1 MEGDNKEMIEDI
13 TSLKIKGGIFETET
27 DLPIFEKEK
36 PNNPEQKF
44 SLIYGKNGSGKSTI
58 SRGFRKITGAEEL
71 QIESMELL
79 DADGSTIVVSEEEKN
94 GIYVFNEEFIED
106 NIKIDDDGL
115 NAIVVMGAVKDVD
128 DKIKKIQPTYE
139 KSLSEVQA
147 QQEVLNKYL
156 DIGNVLCPEYYIN
169 EMQKVLKGDNSWA
182 SRDARI
188 HEKKTNSQV
197 RRDTY
202 TQFVGLHPTKNR
214 DELIVVYDA
223 TMKKLEAAK
232 SGSKRIETAVPTL
245 KTFEDKEN
253 DIVNLLKEKIEKPV
267 LSEREKSLFH
277 ILQDNNGNQR
287 LTNIKTYFAGSQKT
301 TCPFCFQD
309 VDEKYADDLVQSI
322 EKILSKKV
330 EEHQGKLLK
339 ARLSIFE
346 VNLVAFNELSPEKVK
361 ECETKIGVLN
371 SSIEQVNELI
381 NQKIENVYEPILNE
395 GFCLKNKYD
404 ECVASLEELEKARKD
419 YNEKATDTKPLINE
433 LTDVNNEIA
442 YYDLKELYEKYQKQI
457 AEKKTEEEKS
467 NKLNQTANDL
477 RKQIEVLEQEKKN
490 ARIAMKA
497 INDDLAYIF
506 FSKTRLRIDYDHDK
520 YVLYSH
526 ERLVEPGNVSVGER
540 NAIGLCYFFN
550 RIMENKD
557 EEKVFNSKYLLVID
571 DPVSSF
577 DMENRIGILSYLKYK
592 LGQYLKGN
600 DKSKFLLFTHDMQTF
615 YDMRHFVLELLSSKY
630 CVSENKASKYVRDWE
645 LKNTSVD
652 KIDIQKR
659 NEYTALLGTVFDY
672 AKEIDAQYSVSIGN
686 VMRKV
691 MEAFGT
697 FVYKKGMSQLSTDE
711 SIMANLSKE
720 DQTYYENLMYRLVLN
735 TGSHMEEKVKTIDDM
750 NFFDYIS
757 DADKQRTARDVICF
771 LYKINP
777 LHVKAHLQDKENA
790 IEIIEAWCKAIS
802 V

>member
-1 MEGDNKEMIEDI
+1 MEGDNEDMIEDI
-13 TSLKIKGGIFETET
+13 ASIKIKGGIFETET

-36 PNNPEQKF
+36 TQKPNF

-58 SRGFRKITGAEEL
+58 SRGFRKLTGDEEL

-79 DADGSTIVVSEEEKN
+79 DADGSTIEVCEEEKN
-94 GIYVFNEEFIED
+94 NTYVFNEEFIED
-106 NIKIDDDGL
+106 NIKIEDDGL
-115 NAIVVMGAVKDVD
+115 SAIVVMGAVKDVD
-128 DKIKKIQPTYE
+128 DNIKQIQPTYE
-139 KSLSEVQA
+139 KSLSEAQA
-147 QQEVLNKYL
+147 QKEVFNKYS
-156 DIGNVLCPEYYIN
+156 DSDNNLCPEYYIN
-169 EMQKVLKGDNSWA
+169 KMQEALKGDNSWA
-182 SRDARI
+182 SRDAKIRNN
-188 HEKKTNSQV
+188 KTNSKV
-197 RRDTY
+197 RRNTY
-202 TQFVGLHPTKNR
+202 TQFVELHPTKSR
-214 DELIVVYDA
+214 DELVLVYDA

-232 SGSKRIETAVPTL
+232 SGSKRIETVVPTL
-245 KTFEDKEN
+245 ETFEDTEN

-277 ILQDNNGNQR
+277 ILQDDNGNQK
-287 LTNIKTYFAGSQKT
+287 LTNIKNHFTGPQKI

-381 NQKIENVYEPILNE
+381 NQKIENVYKPILNE

-404 ECVASLEELEKARKD
+404 ECVASLEELEEARKSF
-419 YNEKATDTKPLINE
+419 NEKTTATKPLIKE
-433 LTDVNNEIA
+433 LTNVNNEIA

-477 RKQIEVLEQEKKN
+477 RKKIEVLEQEKKN

-630 CVSENKASKYVRDWE
+630 KNGASKYVRDWE
-645 LKNTSVD
+645 LKNKSVD

-672 AKEIDAQYSVSIGN
+672 ADAEEIDTQYSVSIGN

-697 FVYKKGMSQLSTDE
+697 FVYKKGMAQLSTDE

-720 DQTYYENLMYRLVLN
+720 DQAYYENLMYRLVLN

-757 DADKQRTARDVICF
+757 DADKRRTARDVICF

-777 LHVKAHLQDKENA
+777 LHVKAHLQGKENA
-790 IEIIEAWCKAIS
+790 VEKIEMWCEAIS
-802 V
+802 A

>member
-1 MEGDNKEMIEDI
+1 MEGDNEDMIEDI
-13 TSLKIKGGIFETET
+13 ASIKIKGGIFETET

-36 PNNPEQKF
+36 TQKPNF

-58 SRGFRKITGAEEL
+58 SRGFRKLTGDEEL

-79 DADGSTIVVSEEEKN
+79 DADGSTIEVCEEEKN
-94 GIYVFNEEFIED
+94 NTYVFNEEFIED
-106 NIKIDDDGL
+106 NIKIEDDGL
-115 NAIVVMGAVKDVD
+115 SAIVVMGAVKDVD
-128 DKIKKIQPTYE
+128 DNIKQIQPTYE
-139 KSLSEVQA
+139 KSLSEAQA
-147 QQEVLNKYL
+147 QKEVFNKYS
-156 DIGNVLCPEYYIN
+156 DSDNNLCPEYYIN
-169 EMQKVLKGDNSWA
+169 KMQEALKGDNSWA
-182 SRDARI
+182 SRDAKIRNN
-188 HEKKTNSQV
+188 KTNSKV
-197 RRDTY
+197 RRNTY
-202 TQFVGLHPTKNR
+202 TQFVELHPTKSR
-214 DELIVVYDA
+214 DELVLVYDA

-232 SGSKRIETAVPTL
+232 SGSKRIETVVPTL
-245 KTFEDKEN
+245 ETFEDTEN

-277 ILQDNNGNQR
+277 ILQDDNGNQK
-287 LTNIKTYFAGSQKT
+287 LTNIKNHFTGPQKIS
-301 TCPFCFQD
+301 CPFCFQD

-381 NQKIENVYEPILNE
+381 NQKIENVYKPILNE

-404 ECVASLEELEKARKD
+404 ECVASLEELEEARKSF
-419 YNEKATDTKPLINE
+419 NEKTTATKPLIKE
-433 LTDVNNEIA
+433 LTNVNNEIA

-477 RKQIEVLEQEKKN
+477 RKKIEVLEQEKKN

-630 CVSENKASKYVRDWE
+630 KNGASKYVRDWE
-645 LKNTSVD
+645 LKNKSVD

-672 AKEIDAQYSVSIGN
+672 ADAEEIDTQYSVSIGN

-697 FVYKKGMSQLSTDE
+697 FVYKKGMAQLSTDE

-720 DQTYYENLMYRLVLN
+720 DQAYYENLMYRLVLN

-757 DADKQRTARDVICF
+757 DADKRRTARDVICF

-777 LHVKAHLQDKENA
+777 LHVKAHLQGKENA
-790 IEIIEAWCKAIS
+790 VEKIEMWCEAIS
-802 V
+802 A

>member
-1 MEGDNKEMIEDI
+1 MIEDI
-13 TSLKIKGGIFETET
+13 ASIKIKGGIFETET

-36 PNNPEQKF
+36 TQKPNF

-58 SRGFRKITGAEEL
+58 SRGFRKLTGDEEL

-79 DADGSTIVVSEEEKN
+79 DADGSTIEVCEEEKN
-94 GIYVFNEEFIED
+94 NTYVFNEEFIED
-106 NIKIDDDGL
+106 NIKIEDDGL
-115 NAIVVMGAVKDVD
+115 SAIVVMGAVKDVD
-128 DKIKKIQPTYE
+128 DNIKQIQPTYE
-139 KSLSEVQA
+139 KSLSEAQA
-147 QQEVLNKYL
+147 QKEVFNKYS
-156 DIGNVLCPEYYIN
+156 DSDNNLCPEYYIN
-169 EMQKVLKGDNSWA
+169 KMQEALKGDNSWA
-182 SRDARI
+182 SRDAKIRNN
-188 HEKKTNSQV
+188 KTNSKV
-197 RRDTY
+197 RRNTY
-202 TQFVGLHPTKNR
+202 TQFVELHPTKSR
-214 DELIVVYDA
+214 DELVLVYDA

-232 SGSKRIETAVPTL
+232 SGSKRIETVVPTL
-245 KTFEDKEN
+245 ETFEDTEN

-277 ILQDNNGNQR
+277 ILQDDNGNQK
-287 LTNIKTYFAGSQKT
+287 LTNIKNHFTGPQKIS
-301 TCPFCFQD
+301 CPFCFQD

-381 NQKIENVYEPILNE
+381 NQKIENVYKPILNE

-404 ECVASLEELEKARKD
+404 ECVASLEELEEARKSF
-419 YNEKATDTKPLINE
+419 NEKTTATKPLIKE
-433 LTDVNNEIA
+433 LTNVNNEIA

-477 RKQIEVLEQEKKN
+477 RKKIEVLEQEKKN

-630 CVSENKASKYVRDWE
+630 KNGASKYVRDWE
-645 LKNTSVD
+645 LKNKSVD

-672 AKEIDAQYSVSIGN
+672 ADAEEIDTQYSVSIGN

-697 FVYKKGMSQLSTDE
+697 FVYKKGMAQLSTDE

-720 DQTYYENLMYRLVLN
+720 DQAYYENLMYRLVLN

-757 DADKQRTARDVICF
+757 DADKRRTARDVICF

-777 LHVKAHLQDKENA
+777 LHVKAHLQGKENA
-790 IEIIEAWCKAIS
+790 VEKIEMWCEAIS
-802 V
+802 A

>member
-1 MEGDNKEMIEDI
+1 MIEDI
-13 TSLKIKGGIFETET
+13 ASIKIKGGIFETET

-36 PNNPEQKF
+36 IQKPNF

-58 SRGFRKITGAEEL
+58 SRGFRKITGDEEL

-79 DADGSTIVVSEEEKN
+79 DADGSTIEVCEEEKN
-94 GIYVFNEEFIED
+94 NTYVFNEEFIED
-106 NIKIDDDGL
+106 NIKIEDDGL
-115 NAIVVMGAVKDVD
+115 SAIVVMGAVKDVD
-128 DKIKKIQPTYE
+128 DNIKQIQPTYE
-139 KSLSEVQA
+139 KSLSEAQA
-147 QQEVLNKYL
+147 QKEVFNKYS
-156 DIGNVLCPEYYIN
+156 DSDNNLCPEYYIN
-169 EMQKVLKGDNSWA
+169 KMQEALKGDNSWA
-182 SRDARI
+182 SRDAKIRNN
-188 HEKKTNSQV
+188 KTNSKV
-197 RRDTY
+197 RRNTY
-202 TQFVGLHPTKNR
+202 TQFVELHPTKSR
-214 DELIVVYDA
+214 DELVLVYDA

-232 SGSKRIETAVPTL
+232 SGSKRIETVVPTL
-245 KTFEDKEN
+245 ETFEDTED

-277 ILQDNNGNQR
+277 ILQDDNGNQK
-287 LTNIKTYFAGSQKT
+287 LTNIKNHFTGPQKI

-381 NQKIENVYEPILNE
+381 NQKIENVYKPILNE

-404 ECVASLEELEKARKD
+404 ECVASLEELEEARKSF
-419 YNEKATDTKPLINE
+419 NEKTTATKPLIKE
-433 LTDVNNEIA
+433 LTNVNNEIA

-477 RKQIEVLEQEKKN
+477 RKKIEVLEQEKKN

-630 CVSENKASKYVRDWE
+630 KNGASKYVRDWE
-645 LKNTSVD
+645 LKNKSVD

-672 AKEIDAQYSVSIGN
+672 ADAEEIDTQYSVSIGN

-697 FVYKKGMSQLSTDE
+697 FVYKKGMAQLSTDE

-720 DQTYYENLMYRLVLN
+720 DQAYYENLMYRLVLN

-757 DADKQRTARDVICF
+757 DADKRRTARDVICF

-777 LHVKAHLQDKENA
+777 LHVKAHLQGKENA
-790 IEIIEAWCKAIS
+790 VEKIEMWCEAIS
-802 V
+802 A

>member
-1 MEGDNKEMIEDI
+1 MIEDI
-13 TSLKIKGGIFETET
+13 ASIKIRGGIFETET

-36 PNNPEQKF
+36 TQKPNF

-58 SRGFRKITGAEEL
+58 SRGFRKLTGDEEL

-79 DADGSTIVVSEEEKN
+79 DADGSTIEVCEEEKN
-94 GIYVFNEEFIED
+94 NTYVFNEEFIED
-106 NIKIDDDGL
+106 NIKIEDDGL
-115 NAIVVMGAVKDVD
+115 SAIVVMGAVKDVD
-128 DKIKKIQPTYE
+128 DNIKQIQPTYE
-139 KSLSEVQA
+139 KSLSEAQA
-147 QQEVLNKYL
+147 QKEVFNKYS
-156 DIGNVLCPEYYIN
+156 DSDNNLCPEYYIN
-169 EMQKVLKGDNSWA
+169 KMQEALKGDNSWA
-182 SRDARI
+182 SRDAKIRNN
-188 HEKKTNSQV
+188 KTNSKV
-197 RRDTY
+197 RRNTY
-202 TQFVGLHPTKNR
+202 TQFVELHPTKSR
-214 DELIVVYDA
+214 DELVLVYDA

-232 SGSKRIETAVPTL
+232 SGSKRIETVVPTL
-245 KTFEDKEN
+245 ETFEDTEN

-277 ILQDNNGNQR
+277 ILQDDNGNQK
-287 LTNIKTYFAGSQKT
+287 LTNIKNHFTGPQKIS
-301 TCPFCFQD
+301 CPFCFQD

-346 VNLVAFNELSPEKVK
+346 VNLVAFNELSPEEVK

-381 NQKIENVYEPILNE
+381 NQKIENVYKPILNE

-404 ECVASLEELEKARKD
+404 ECVASLEELEEARKSF
-419 YNEKATDTKPLINE
+419 NEKTTATKPLIKE
-433 LTDVNNEIA
+433 LTNVNNEIA

-477 RKQIEVLEQEKKN
+477 RKKIEVLEQEKKN

-630 CVSENKASKYVRDWE
+630 KNGASKYVRDWE
-645 LKNTSVD
+645 LKNKSVD

-672 AKEIDAQYSVSIGN
+672 ADAEEIDTQYSVSIGN

-697 FVYKKGMSQLSTDE
+697 FVYKKGMAQLSTDE

-720 DQTYYENLMYRLVLN
+720 DQAYYENLMYRLVLN

-757 DADKQRTARDVICF
+757 DADKRRTARDVICF

-777 LHVKAHLQDKENA
+777 LHVKAHLQGKENA
-790 IEIIEAWCKAIS
+790 VEKIEMWCEAIS
-802 V
+802 A

>member
-1 MEGDNKEMIEDI
+1 MEGDNEDMMEDI
-13 TSLKIKGGIFETET
+13 ASIKIKGGIFETET

-36 PNNPEQKF
+36 TQKPNF

-58 SRGFRKITGAEEL
+58 SRGFRKITGDEEL

-79 DADGSTIVVSEEEKN
+79 DADGSTIEVCEEEKN
-94 GIYVFNEEFIED
+94 NTYVFNEEFIED
-106 NIKIDDDGL
+106 NIKIEDDGL
-115 NAIVVMGAVKDVD
+115 SAIVVMGAVKDVD
-128 DKIKKIQPTYE
+128 DNIKQIQPTYE
-139 KSLSEVQA
+139 KSLSEAQA
-147 QQEVLNKYL
+147 QKEVFNKYS
-156 DIGNVLCPEYYIN
+156 DSDNNLCPEYYIN
-169 EMQKVLKGDNSWA
+169 KMQEALKGDNSWA
-182 SRDARI
+182 SRDAKIRNN
-188 HEKKTNSQV
+188 KTNSKV
-197 RRDTY
+197 RRNTY
-202 TQFVGLHPTKNR
+202 TQFVELHPTKSR
-214 DELIVVYDA
+214 DELVLVYDA

-232 SGSKRIETAVPTL
+232 SGSKRIETVVPTL
-245 KTFEDKEN
+245 ETFEDIEN

-277 ILQDNNGNQR
+277 IFQDDNGNQK
-287 LTNIKTYFAGSQKT
+287 LTNIKNHFTGPQKI

-381 NQKIENVYEPILNE
+381 NQKIENVYKPILNE

-404 ECVASLEELEKARKD
+404 ECVASLEELEEARKSF
-419 YNEKATDTKPLINE
+419 NEKTTATKPLIKE
-433 LTDVNNEIA
+433 LTNVNNEIA

-477 RKQIEVLEQEKKN
+477 RKKIEVLEQEKKN

-630 CVSENKASKYVRDWE
+630 KNGASKYVRDWE
-645 LKNTSVD
+645 LKNKSVD

-672 AKEIDAQYSVSIGN
+672 ADAEEIDTQYSVSIGN

-691 MEAFGT
+691 MEVFGT
-697 FVYKKGMSQLSTDE
+697 FVYKKGMAQLSTDE

-720 DQTYYENLMYRLVLN
+720 DQAYYENLMYRLVLN

-757 DADKQRTARDVICF
+757 DADKRRTARDVICF

-777 LHVKAHLQDKENA
+777 LHVKAHLQGKENA
-790 IEIIEAWCKAIS
+790 VEKIEMWCEAIS
-802 V
+802 A

>member
-1 MEGDNKEMIEDI
+1 MIEDI
-13 TSLKIKGGIFETET
+13 ASIKIKGGIFETET

-36 PNNPEQKF
+36 TQKPNF

-58 SRGFRKITGAEEL
+58 SRGFRKITGDEEL

-79 DADGSTIVVSEEEKN
+79 DADGSTIEVCEEEKN
-94 GIYVFNEEFIED
+94 NTYVFNEEFIED
-106 NIKIDDDGL
+106 NIKIEDDGL
-115 NAIVVMGAVKDVD
+115 SAIVVMGAVKDVD
-128 DKIKKIQPTYE
+128 DNIKQIQPTYE
-139 KSLSEVQA
+139 KSLSEAQA
-147 QQEVLNKYL
+147 QKEVFNKYS
-156 DIGNVLCPEYYIN
+156 DSDNNLCPEYYIN
-169 EMQKVLKGDNSWA
+169 KMQEALKGDNSWA
-182 SRDARI
+182 SRDAKIRNN
-188 HEKKTNSQV
+188 KTNSKV
-197 RRDTY
+197 RRNTY
-202 TQFVGLHPTKNR
+202 TQFVELHPTKSR
-214 DELIVVYDA
+214 DELVLVYDA

-232 SGSKRIETAVPTL
+232 SGSKRIETVVPTL
-245 KTFEDKEN
+245 ETFEDTEN

-277 ILQDNNGNQR
+277 ILQDDNGNQK
-287 LTNIKTYFAGSQKT
+287 LTNIKNHFTGPQKI

-381 NQKIENVYEPILNE
+381 NQKIENVYKPILNE

-404 ECVASLEELEKARKD
+404 ECVASLEELEEARKSF
-419 YNEKATDTKPLINE
+419 NEKTTATKPLIKE
-433 LTDVNNEIA
+433 LTNVNNEIA

-477 RKQIEVLEQEKKN
+477 RKKIEVLEQEKKN

-630 CVSENKASKYVRDWE
+630 KNGASKYVRDWE
-645 LKNTSVD
+645 LKNKSVD

-672 AKEIDAQYSVSIGN
+672 ADAEEIDTQYSVSIGN

-697 FVYKKGMSQLSTDE
+697 FVYKKGMAQLSTDE

-720 DQTYYENLMYRLVLN
+720 DQAYYENLMYRLVLN

-757 DADKQRTARDVICF
+757 DADKRRTARDVICF

-777 LHVKAHLQDKENA
+777 LHVKAHLQGKENA
-790 IEIIEAWCKAIS
+790 VEKIEMWCEAIS
-802 V
+802 A

>member
-1 MEGDNKEMIEDI
+1 MIEDI
-13 TSLKIKGGIFETET
+13 ASIKIKGGIFETET

-36 PNNPEQKF
+36 TQKPNF

-58 SRGFRKITGAEEL
+58 SRGFRKITGDEEL

-79 DADGSTIVVSEEEKN
+79 NADGSTIEVCEEEKN
-94 GIYVFNEEFIED
+94 NTYVFNEEFIED
-106 NIKIDDDGL
+106 NIKIEDDGL
-115 NAIVVMGAVKDVD
+115 SAIVVMGAVKDVD
-128 DKIKKIQPTYE
+128 DNIKQIQPTYE
-139 KSLSEVQA
+139 KSLSEAQA
-147 QQEVLNKYL
+147 QKEVFNKYS
-156 DIGNVLCPEYYIN
+156 DSDNNLCPEYYIN
-169 EMQKVLKGDNSWA
+169 KMQEALKGDNSWA
-182 SRDARI
+182 SRDAKIRNN
-188 HEKKTNSQV
+188 KTNSKV
-197 RRDTY
+197 RRNTY
-202 TQFVGLHPTKNR
+202 TQFVELHPTKSR
-214 DELIVVYDA
+214 DELVLVYDA

-232 SGSKRIETAVPTL
+232 SGSKRIETVVPTL
-245 KTFEDKEN
+245 ETFEDTEN

-277 ILQDNNGNQR
+277 ILQDDNGNQKM
-287 LTNIKTYFAGSQKT
+287 TNIKNHFTGPQKI

-381 NQKIENVYEPILNE
+381 NQKIENVYKPILNE

-404 ECVASLEELEKARKD
+404 ECVASLEELEEARKSF
-419 YNEKATDTKPLINE
+419 NEKTTATKPLIKE
-433 LTDVNNEIA
+433 LTNVNNEIA

-477 RKQIEVLEQEKKN
+477 RKKIEVLEQEKKN

-630 CVSENKASKYVRDWE
+630 KNGASKYVRDWE
-645 LKNTSVD
+645 LKNKSVD

-672 AKEIDAQYSVSIGN
+672 ADAEEIDTQYSVSIGN

-697 FVYKKGMSQLSTDE
+697 FVYKKGMAQLSTDE

-720 DQTYYENLMYRLVLN
+720 DQAYYENLMYRLVLN

-757 DADKQRTARDVICF
+757 DADKRRTARDVICF

-777 LHVKAHLQDKENA
+777 LHVKAHLQGKENA
-790 IEIIEAWCKAIS
+790 VEKIEMWCEAIS
-802 V
+802 A

>member
-1 MEGDNKEMIEDI
+1 MEGDNEDMIEDI
-13 TSLKIKGGIFETET
+13 ASIKIKGGIFETET

-36 PNNPEQKF
+36 TQKPNF

-58 SRGFRKITGAEEL
+58 SRGFRKLTGDEEL

-79 DADGSTIVVSEEEKN
+79 DADGSTIEVCEEEKN
-94 GIYVFNEEFIED
+94 NTYVFNEEFIED
-106 NIKIDDDGL
+106 NIKIEDDGL
-115 NAIVVMGAVKDVD
+115 SAIVVMGAVKDVD
-128 DKIKKIQPTYE
+128 DNIKQIQPTYE
-139 KSLSEVQA
+139 KSLSEAQA
-147 QQEVLNKYL
+147 QKEVFNKYS
-156 DIGNVLCPEYYIN
+156 DSDNNLCPEYYIN
-169 EMQKVLKGDNSWA
+169 KMQEALKGDNSWA
-182 SRDARI
+182 SRDAKIRNN
-188 HEKKTNSQV
+188 KTNSKV
-197 RRDTY
+197 RRNTY
-202 TQFVGLHPTKNR
+202 TQFVELHPTKSR
-214 DELIVVYDA
+214 DELVLVYDA

-232 SGSKRIETAVPTL
+232 SGSKRIETVVPTL
-245 KTFEDKEN
+245 ETFEDTEN

-277 ILQDNNGNQR
+277 ILQDDNGNQK
-287 LTNIKTYFAGSQKT
+287 LTNIKNHFTGPQKIS
-301 TCPFCFQD
+301 CPFCFQD

-381 NQKIENVYEPILNE
+381 NQKIENVYKPILNE

-404 ECVASLEELEKARKD
+404 ECVASLEELEEARKSF
-419 YNEKATDTKPLINE
+419 NEKTTATKPLIKE
-433 LTDVNNEIA
+433 LTNVNNEIA

-477 RKQIEVLEQEKKN
+477 RKKIEVLEQEKKN

-506 FSKTRLRIDYDHDK
+506 FSKTRLRIDYDYDK

-630 CVSENKASKYVRDWE
+630 KNGASKYVRDWE
-645 LKNTSVD
+645 LKNKSVD

-672 AKEIDAQYSVSIGN
+672 ADAEEIDTQYSVSIGN

-697 FVYKKGMSQLSTDE
+697 FVYKKGMAQLSTDE

-720 DQTYYENLMYRLVLN
+720 DQAYYENLMYRLVLN

-757 DADKQRTARDVICF
+757 DADKRRTARDVICF

-777 LHVKAHLQDKENA
+777 LHVKAHLQGKENA
-790 IEIIEAWCKAIS
+790 VEKIEMWCEAIS
-802 V
+802 A

>member
-1 MEGDNKEMIEDI
+1 MIEDI
-13 TSLKIKGGIFETET
+13 ASIKIKGGIFEAET
-27 DLPIFEKEK
+27 DLPIFVREN
-36 PNNPEQKF
+36 PRNPEQRF

-58 SRGFRKITGAEEL
+58 SRGFRKLTGAEES
-71 QIESMELL
+71 QIESAEVL
-79 DADGSTIVVSEEEKN
+79 DASGSIITVSEDEKDS
-94 GIYVFNEEFIED
+94 IYVFNEEFIED
-106 NIKIDDDGL
+106 NIRIDDDGL
-115 NAIVVMGAVKDVD
+115 NTIVVMGAVKDAD

-139 KSLSEVQA
+139 KCLAEAQA

-156 DIGNVLCPEYYIN
+156 DTENDFCPEYYIN

-182 SRDARI
+182 SRDAKIRNN
-188 HEKKTNSQV
+188 KTNSKV
-197 RRDTY
+197 RCNTY
-202 TQFVGLHPTKNR
+202 SQFIRLHPTKSR
-214 DELIVVYDA
+214 DELILVYDA
-223 TMKKLEAAK
+223 MMKKLEATK
-232 SGSKRIETAVPTL
+232 NGSKRIETTVPTL
-245 KTFEDKEN
+245 KFFADTES
-253 DIVNLLKEKIEKPV
+253 DIVSLLKEKIEKPV

-287 LTNIKTYFAGSQKT
+287 LTDIKTYFIGPHKT
-301 TCPFCFQD
+301 SCPFCFQD

-346 VNLVAFNELSPEKVK
+346 VNLMAFNELSQKKVK
-361 ECETKIGVLN
+361 ECEKKIEVLN

-404 ECVASLEELEKARKD
+404 ECVTSLEELEKARKAF
-419 YNEKATDTKPLINE
+419 NEKATDTKPLIKE
-433 LTDVNNEIA
+433 LTNVNNEIA
-442 YYDLKELYEKYQKQI
+442 YYDLKELYEKYQKRLEEQEI
-457 AEKKTEEEKS
+457 EKDKS
-467 NKLNQTANDL
+467 EKLNQRANAL
-477 RKQIEVLEQEKKN
+477 KKQIDELEQEKKN
-490 ARIAMKA
+490 AHIAMKA

-557 EEKVFNSKYLLVID
+557 EEEVFNSKYLLVID

-600 DKSKFLLFTHDMQTF
+600 DKTKFLLLTHDMQTF
-615 YDMRHFVLELLSSKY
+615 YDMRHFMLELLSLKY
-630 CVSENKASKYVRDWE
+630 GCSEGGAGKYARNLELENKNIATIDVR
-645 LKNTSVD
+645 
-652 KIDIQKR
+652 KR
-659 NEYTALLGTVFDY
+659 SEYTVLLGTVFDY
-672 AKEIDAQYSVSIGN
+672 AKEIDSQYSVSIGN

-697 FVYKKGMSQLSTDE
+697 FVYKKGMSQLSIDKN
-711 SIMANLSKE
+711 IMSNFSKE
-720 DQTYYENLMYRLVLN
+720 DQAYYENLMYRLVLN

-757 DADKQRTARDVICF
+757 DADKQRTARDVICY

-777 LHVKAHLQDKENA
+777 LHVKAHLQDKEDA
-790 IEIIEAWCKAIS
+790 VETIETWCRAIS

>member
-1 MEGDNKEMIEDI
+1 MIEDI
-13 TSLKIKGGIFETET
+13 ASIKIKGGIFETET

-36 PNNPEQKF
+36 IQKPNF

-58 SRGFRKITGAEEL
+58 SRGFRKITGDEEL

-79 DADGSTIVVSEEEKN
+79 DADGSTIEVCEEEKN
-94 GIYVFNEEFIED
+94 NTYVFNEEFIED
-106 NIKIDDDGL
+106 NIKIEDDGL
-115 NAIVVMGAVKDVD
+115 SAIVVMGAVKDVD
-128 DKIKKIQPTYE
+128 DNIKQIQPTYE
-139 KSLSEVQA
+139 KSLSEAQA
-147 QQEVLNKYL
+147 QKEVFNKYS
-156 DIGNVLCPEYYIN
+156 DSDNNLCPEYYIN
-169 EMQKVLKGDNSWA
+169 KMQEALKGDNSWA
-182 SRDARI
+182 SRDAKIRNN
-188 HEKKTNSQV
+188 KTNSKV
-197 RRDTY
+197 RRNTY
-202 TQFVGLHPTKNR
+202 TQFVELHPTKSR
-214 DELIVVYDA
+214 DELVLVYDA

-232 SGSKRIETAVPTL
+232 SGSKRIETVVPTL
-245 KTFEDKEN
+245 ETFEDTED

-277 ILQDNNGNQR
+277 ILQDDNGNQK
-287 LTNIKTYFAGSQKT
+287 LTNIKNHFTGPQKI

-381 NQKIENVYEPILNE
+381 NQKIENVYKPILNE

-404 ECVASLEELEKARKD
+404 ECVASLEELEEARKSF
-419 YNEKATDTKPLINE
+419 NEKTTATKPLIKE
-433 LTDVNNEIA
+433 LTNVNNEIA

-477 RKQIEVLEQEKKN
+477 RKKIEVLEQEKKN

-630 CVSENKASKYVRDWE
+630 KNGASKYVRDWE
-645 LKNTSVD
+645 LKNKSVD
-652 KIDIQKR
+652 KIYIQKR

-672 AKEIDAQYSVSIGN
+672 ADAEEIDTQYSVSIGN

-697 FVYKKGMSQLSTDE
+697 FVYKKGMAQLSTDE

-720 DQTYYENLMYRLVLN
+720 DQAYYENLMYRLVLN

-757 DADKQRTARDVICF
+757 DADKRRTARDVICF

-777 LHVKAHLQDKENA
+777 LHVKAHLQGKENA
-790 IEIIEAWCKAIS
+790 VEKIEMWCEAIS
-802 V
+802 A

>member
-1 MEGDNKEMIEDI
+1 MEGDNEDMIEDI
-13 TSLKIKGGIFETET
+13 ASIKIKGGIFETET

-36 PNNPEQKF
+36 TQKPNF

-58 SRGFRKITGAEEL
+58 SRGFRKLTGDEEL

-79 DADGSTIVVSEEEKN
+79 DADGSTIEVCEEEKN
-94 GIYVFNEEFIED
+94 NTYVFNEEFIED
-106 NIKIDDDGL
+106 NIKIEDDGL
-115 NAIVVMGAVKDVD
+115 SAIVVMGAVKYVD
-128 DKIKKIQPTYE
+128 DNIKQIQPTYE
-139 KSLSEVQA
+139 KSLSEAQA
-147 QQEVLNKYL
+147 QKEVFNKYS
-156 DIGNVLCPEYYIN
+156 DSDNNLCPEYYIN
-169 EMQKVLKGDNSWA
+169 KMQEALKGDNSWA
-182 SRDARI
+182 SRDAKIRNN
-188 HEKKTNSQV
+188 KTNSKV
-197 RRDTY
+197 RRNTY
-202 TQFVGLHPTKNR
+202 TQFVELHPTKSR
-214 DELIVVYDA
+214 DELVLVYDA

-232 SGSKRIETAVPTL
+232 SGSKRIETVVPTL
-245 KTFEDKEN
+245 ETFEDTEN

-277 ILQDNNGNQR
+277 ILQDDNGNQK
-287 LTNIKTYFAGSQKT
+287 LTNIKNHFTGPQKI

-381 NQKIENVYEPILNE
+381 NQKIENVYKPILNE

-404 ECVASLEELEKARKD
+404 ECVASLEELEEARKSF
-419 YNEKATDTKPLINE
+419 NEKTTATKPLIKE
-433 LTDVNNEIA
+433 LTNVNNEIA

-477 RKQIEVLEQEKKN
+477 RKKIEVLEQEKKN

-630 CVSENKASKYVRDWE
+630 KNGASKYVRDWE
-645 LKNTSVD
+645 LKNKSVD

-672 AKEIDAQYSVSIGN
+672 ADAEEIDTQYSVSIGN

-697 FVYKKGMSQLSTDE
+697 FVYKKGMAQLSTDE

-720 DQTYYENLMYRLVLN
+720 DQAYYENLMYRLVLN

-757 DADKQRTARDVICF
+757 DADKRRTARDVICF

-777 LHVKAHLQDKENA
+777 LHVKAHLQGKENA
-790 IEIIEAWCKAIS
+790 VEKIEMWCEAIS
-802 V
+802 A

>member
-1 MEGDNKEMIEDI
+1 MIEDI
-13 TSLKIKGGIFETET
+13 ASIKIKGGIFETET

-36 PNNPEQKF
+36 TQKPNF

-58 SRGFRKITGAEEL
+58 SRGFRKLTGDEEL

-79 DADGSTIVVSEEEKN
+79 DADGSTIEVCEEEKN
-94 GIYVFNEEFIED
+94 NTYVFNEEFIED
-106 NIKIDDDGL
+106 NIKIEDDGL
-115 NAIVVMGAVKDVD
+115 SAIVVMGAVKDVD
-128 DKIKKIQPTYE
+128 DNIKQIQPTYE
-139 KSLSEVQA
+139 KSLSEAQA
-147 QQEVLNKYL
+147 QKEVFNKYS
-156 DIGNVLCPEYYIN
+156 DSDNNLCPEYYIN
-169 EMQKVLKGDNSWA
+169 KMQEALKGDNSWA
-182 SRDARI
+182 SRDAKIRNN
-188 HEKKTNSQV
+188 KTNSKV
-197 RRDTY
+197 RRNTY
-202 TQFVGLHPTKNR
+202 TQFVELHPTKSR
-214 DELIVVYDA
+214 DELVLVYDA

-232 SGSKRIETAVPTL
+232 SGSKRIETVVPTL
-245 KTFEDKEN
+245 ETFEDTEN

-277 ILQDNNGNQR
+277 ILQDDNGNQK
-287 LTNIKTYFAGSQKT
+287 LTNIKNHFTGPQKI

-381 NQKIENVYEPILNE
+381 NQKIENVYKPILNE

-404 ECVASLEELEKARKD
+404 ECVASLEELEEARKSF
-419 YNEKATDTKPLINE
+419 NEKTTATKPLIKE
-433 LTDVNNEIA
+433 LTNVNNEIA

-467 NKLNQTANDL
+467 NKLNQTAKDL
-477 RKQIEVLEQEKKN
+477 RKKIEVLEQEKKN

-630 CVSENKASKYVRDWE
+630 KNGASKYVRDWE
-645 LKNTSVD
+645 LKNKSVD

-672 AKEIDAQYSVSIGN
+672 ADAEEIDTQYSVSIGN

-697 FVYKKGMSQLSTDE
+697 FVYKKGMAQLSTDE

-720 DQTYYENLMYRLVLN
+720 DQAYYENLMYRLVLN

-757 DADKQRTARDVICF
+757 DADKRRTARDVICF

-777 LHVKAHLQDKENA
+777 LHVKAHLQGKENA
-790 IEIIEAWCKAIS
+790 VEKIEMWCEAIS
-802 V
+802 A

>member
-1 MEGDNKEMIEDI
+1 MIEDI
-13 TSLKIKGGIFETET
+13 ASIKIRGGIFETET

-36 PNNPEQKF
+36 TQKPNF

-58 SRGFRKITGAEEL
+58 SHGFRKLTGDEEL

-79 DADGSTIVVSEEEKN
+79 DADGSTIEVCEEEKN
-94 GIYVFNEEFIED
+94 NTYVFNEEFIED
-106 NIKIDDDGL
+106 NIKIEDDGL
-115 NAIVVMGAVKDVD
+115 SAIVVMGAVKDVD
-128 DKIKKIQPTYE
+128 DNIKQIQPTYE
-139 KSLSEVQA
+139 KSLSEAQA
-147 QQEVLNKYL
+147 QKEVFNKYS
-156 DIGNVLCPEYYIN
+156 DSDNNLCPEYYIN
-169 EMQKVLKGDNSWA
+169 KMQEALKGDNSWA
-182 SRDARI
+182 SRDAKIRNN
-188 HEKKTNSQV
+188 KTNSKV
-197 RRDTY
+197 RRNTY
-202 TQFVGLHPTKNR
+202 TQFVELHPTKSR
-214 DELIVVYDA
+214 DELVLVYDA

-232 SGSKRIETAVPTL
+232 SGSKRIETVVPTL
-245 KTFEDKEN
+245 ETFEDTEN

-277 ILQDNNGNQR
+277 ILQDDNGNQK
-287 LTNIKTYFAGSQKT
+287 LTNIKNHFTGPQKI

-346 VNLVAFNELSPEKVK
+346 VNLVAFNELSPEEVK

-381 NQKIENVYEPILNE
+381 NQKIENVYKPILNE

-404 ECVASLEELEKARKD
+404 ECVASLEELEEARKSF
-419 YNEKATDTKPLINE
+419 NEKTTATKPLIKE
-433 LTDVNNEIA
+433 LTNVNNEIA

-477 RKQIEVLEQEKKN
+477 RKKIEVLEQEKKN

-630 CVSENKASKYVRDWE
+630 KNGASKYVRDWE
-645 LKNTSVD
+645 LKNKSVD

-672 AKEIDAQYSVSIGN
+672 ADAEEIDTQYSVSIGN

-697 FVYKKGMSQLSTDE
+697 FVYKKGMAQLSTDE

-720 DQTYYENLMYRLVLN
+720 DQAYYENLMYRLVLN

-757 DADKQRTARDVICF
+757 DADKRRTARDVICF

-777 LHVKAHLQDKENA
+777 LHVKAHLQGKENA
-790 IEIIEAWCKAIS
+790 VEKIEMWCEAIS
-802 V
+802 A

>member
-1 MEGDNKEMIEDI
+1 MEGDNEDMIEDI
-13 TSLKIKGGIFETET
+13 ASIKIKGGIFETET

-36 PNNPEQKF
+36 TQKPNF

-58 SRGFRKITGAEEL
+58 SRGFRKITGDEEL

-79 DADGSTIVVSEEEKN
+79 NADGSTIEVCEEEKN
-94 GIYVFNEEFIED
+94 NTYVFNEEFIED
-106 NIKIDDDGL
+106 NIKIEDDGL
-115 NAIVVMGAVKDVD
+115 SAIVVMGAVKDVD
-128 DKIKKIQPTYE
+128 DNIKQIQPTYE
-139 KSLSEVQA
+139 KSLSEAQA
-147 QQEVLNKYL
+147 QKEVFNKYS
-156 DIGNVLCPEYYIN
+156 DSDNNLCPEYYIN
-169 EMQKVLKGDNSWA
+169 KMQEALKGDNSWA
-182 SRDARI
+182 SRDAKIRNN
-188 HEKKTNSQV
+188 KTNSKV
-197 RRDTY
+197 RRNTY
-202 TQFVGLHPTKNR
+202 TQFVELHPTKSR
-214 DELIVVYDA
+214 DELVLVYDA

-232 SGSKRIETAVPTL
+232 SGSKRIETVVPTL
-245 KTFEDKEN
+245 ETFEDTEN

-277 ILQDNNGNQR
+277 ILQDDNGNQKM
-287 LTNIKTYFAGSQKT
+287 TNIKNHFTGPQKI

-381 NQKIENVYEPILNE
+381 NQKIENVYKPILNE

-404 ECVASLEELEKARKD
+404 ECVASLEELEEARKSF
-419 YNEKATDTKPLINE
+419 NEKTTATKPLIKE
-433 LTDVNNEIA
+433 LTNVNNEIA

-477 RKQIEVLEQEKKN
+477 RKKIEVLEQEKKN

-630 CVSENKASKYVRDWE
+630 KNGASKYVRDWE
-645 LKNTSVD
+645 LKNKSVD

-672 AKEIDAQYSVSIGN
+672 ADAEEIDTQYSVSIGN

-697 FVYKKGMSQLSTDE
+697 FVYKKGMAQFSTDE

-720 DQTYYENLMYRLVLN
+720 DQAYYENLMYRLVLN

-757 DADKQRTARDVICF
+757 DADKRRTARDVICF

-777 LHVKAHLQDKENA
+777 LHVKAHLQGKENA
-790 IEIIEAWCKAIS
+790 VEKIEMWCEAIS
-802 V
+802 A

>member
-1 MEGDNKEMIEDI
+1 MEGDNEDMIEDI
-13 TSLKIKGGIFETET
+13 ASIKIKGGIFETET

-36 PNNPEQKF
+36 TQKPNF

-58 SRGFRKITGAEEL
+58 SRGFRKLTGDEEL

-79 DADGSTIVVSEEEKN
+79 DADGSTIEVCEEEKN
-94 GIYVFNEEFIED
+94 NTYVFNEEFIED
-106 NIKIDDDGL
+106 NIKIEDDGL
-115 NAIVVMGAVKDVD
+115 SAIVVMGAVKDVD
-128 DKIKKIQPTYE
+128 DNIKQIQPTYE
-139 KSLSEVQA
+139 KSLSEAQA
-147 QQEVLNKYL
+147 QKEVFNKYS
-156 DIGNVLCPEYYIN
+156 DSDNNLCPEYYIN
-169 EMQKVLKGDNSWA
+169 KMQEALKGDNSWA
-182 SRDARI
+182 SRDAKIRNN
-188 HEKKTNSQV
+188 KTNSKV
-197 RRDTY
+197 RRNTY
-202 TQFVGLHPTKNR
+202 TQFVELHPTKSR
-214 DELIVVYDA
+214 DELVLVYDA

-232 SGSKRIETAVPTL
+232 SGSKRIETVVPTL
-245 KTFEDKEN
+245 ETFEDTEN

-277 ILQDNNGNQR
+277 ILQDDNGNQKM
-287 LTNIKTYFAGSQKT
+287 TNIKNHFTGPQKI

-381 NQKIENVYEPILNE
+381 NQKIENVYKPILNE

-404 ECVASLEELEKARKD
+404 ECVASLEELEEARKSF
-419 YNEKATDTKPLINE
+419 NEKTTATKPLIKE
-433 LTDVNNEIA
+433 LTNVNNEIA

-477 RKQIEVLEQEKKN
+477 RKKIEVLEQEKKN

-630 CVSENKASKYVRDWE
+630 KNGASKYVRDWE
-645 LKNTSVD
+645 LKNKSVD

-672 AKEIDAQYSVSIGN
+672 ADAEEIDTQYSVSIGN

-697 FVYKKGMSQLSTDE
+697 FVYKKGMAQLSTDE

-720 DQTYYENLMYRLVLN
+720 DQAYYENLMYRLVLN

-757 DADKQRTARDVICF
+757 DADKRRTARDVICF

-777 LHVKAHLQDKENA
+777 LHVKAHLQGKENA
-790 IEIIEAWCKAIS
+790 VEKIEMWCEAIS
-802 V
+802 A

>member
-1 MEGDNKEMIEDI
+1 MIEDI
-13 TSLKIKGGIFETET
+13 ASIKIKGGIFETET

-36 PNNPEQKF
+36 TQKPNF

-58 SRGFRKITGAEEL
+58 SRGFRKLTGDEEL

-79 DADGSTIVVSEEEKN
+79 DADGSTIEVCEEEKN
-94 GIYVFNEEFIED
+94 NTYVFNEEFIED
-106 NIKIDDDGL
+106 NIKIEDDGL
-115 NAIVVMGAVKDVD
+115 SAIVVMGAVKDVD
-128 DKIKKIQPTYE
+128 DNIKQIQPTYE
-139 KSLSEVQA
+139 KSLSEAQA
-147 QQEVLNKYL
+147 QKEVFNKYS
-156 DIGNVLCPEYYIN
+156 DSDNNLCPEYYIN
-169 EMQKVLKGDNSWA
+169 KMQEALKGDNSWA
-182 SRDARI
+182 SRDAKIRNN
-188 HEKKTNSQV
+188 KTNSKV
-197 RRDTY
+197 RRNTY
-202 TQFVGLHPTKNR
+202 TQFVELHPTKSR
-214 DELIVVYDA
+214 DELVLVYDA

-232 SGSKRIETAVPTL
+232 SGSKRIETVVPTL
-245 KTFEDKEN
+245 ETFEDTEN

-277 ILQDNNGNQR
+277 ILQDDNGNQK
-287 LTNIKTYFAGSQKT
+287 LTNIKNHFTGPQKIS
-301 TCPFCFQD
+301 CPFCFQD

-381 NQKIENVYEPILNE
+381 NQKIENVYKPILNE

-404 ECVASLEELEKARKD
+404 ECVASLEELEEARKSF
-419 YNEKATDTKPLINE
+419 NEKTTATKPLIKE
-433 LTDVNNEIA
+433 LTNVNNEIA

-467 NKLNQTANDL
+467 NKLNQTAKDL
-477 RKQIEVLEQEKKN
+477 RKKIEVLEQEKKN

-630 CVSENKASKYVRDWE
+630 KNGASKYVRDWE
-645 LKNTSVD
+645 LKNKSVD

-672 AKEIDAQYSVSIGN
+672 ADADEIDTQYSVSIGN

-697 FVYKKGMSQLSTDE
+697 FVYKKGMAQLSTDE

-720 DQTYYENLMYRLVLN
+720 DQAYYENLMYRLVLN

-757 DADKQRTARDVICF
+757 DADKRRTARDVICF

-777 LHVKAHLQDKENA
+777 LHVKAHLQGKENA
-790 IEIIEAWCKAIS
+790 VEKIEMWCEAIS
-802 V
+802 A

>member
-1 MEGDNKEMIEDI
+1 MEGDNEDMIEDI
-13 TSLKIKGGIFETET
+13 ASIKIKGGIFETET

-36 PNNPEQKF
+36 TQKPNF

-58 SRGFRKITGAEEL
+58 SRGFRKITGDEEL

-79 DADGSTIVVSEEEKN
+79 DADGSTIEVCEEEKN
-94 GIYVFNEEFIED
+94 NTYVFNEEFIED
-106 NIKIDDDGL
+106 NIKIEDDGL
-115 NAIVVMGAVKDVD
+115 SAIVVMGAVKDVD
-128 DKIKKIQPTYE
+128 DKIKQIQPTYE
-139 KSLSEVQA
+139 KSLSEAQA
-147 QQEVLNKYL
+147 QKEVFNKYS
-156 DIGNVLCPEYYIN
+156 DSDNNLCPEYYIN
-169 EMQKVLKGDNSWA
+169 KMQEALKGDNSWA
-182 SRDARI
+182 SRDAKIRNN
-188 HEKKTNSQV
+188 KTNSKV
-197 RRDTY
+197 RRNTY
-202 TQFVGLHPTKNR
+202 TQFVELHPTKSR
-214 DELIVVYDA
+214 DELVLVYDT

-232 SGSKRIETAVPTL
+232 SGSKRIETVVPTL
-245 KTFEDKEN
+245 ETFEDTEN

-277 ILQDNNGNQR
+277 ILQDDNGNQK
-287 LTNIKTYFAGSQKT
+287 LTNIKNHFTGPQKT

-381 NQKIENVYEPILNE
+381 NQKIENVYKPILNE

-404 ECVASLEELEKARKD
+404 ECVASLEELEEARKAF
-419 YNEKATDTKPLINE
+419 NEKTTATKPLIKE
-433 LTDVNNEIA
+433 LTNVNNEIA

-630 CVSENKASKYVRDWE
+630 KNGASKYVRDWE
-645 LKNTSVD
+645 LKNKSVD

-672 AKEIDAQYSVSIGN
+672 ADAEEIDTQYSVSIGN

-697 FVYKKGMSQLSTDE
+697 FVYKKGMAQLSTDE

-720 DQTYYENLMYRLVLN
+720 DQAYYENLMYRLVLN

-757 DADKQRTARDVICF
+757 DADKRRTARDVICF

-777 LHVKAHLQDKENA
+777 LHVKAHLQGKENA
-790 IEIIEAWCKAIS
+790 VEKIEMWCEAIS

>member
-1 MEGDNKEMIEDI
+1 MIEDI
-13 TSLKIKGGIFETET
+13 ASIKIKGGIFEAET
-27 DLPIFEKEK
+27 DLPIFVREN
-36 PNNPEQKF
+36 PRNPEQRF

-58 SRGFRKITGAEEL
+58 SRGFRKLTGAEES
-71 QIESMELL
+71 QIESAEVL
-79 DADGSTIVVSEEEKN
+79 DASGSIITVSEDEKDS
-94 GIYVFNEEFIED
+94 IYVFNEEFIED
-106 NIKIDDDGL
+106 NIRIDDDGL
-115 NAIVVMGAVKDVD
+115 NTIVVMGAVKDAD

-139 KSLSEVQA
+139 KCLAEAQA

-156 DIGNVLCPEYYIN
+156 DTENDFCPEYYIN

-182 SRDARI
+182 SRDAKIRNN
-188 HEKKTNSQV
+188 KTNSKV
-197 RRDTY
+197 RCNTY
-202 TQFVGLHPTKNR
+202 SQFIRLHPTKSR
-214 DELIVVYDA
+214 DELILVYDA
-223 TMKKLEAAK
+223 MMKKLEATK
-232 SGSKRIETAVPTL
+232 NGSKRIETTVPTL
-245 KTFEDKEN
+245 KFFADTES
-253 DIVNLLKEKIEKPV
+253 DIVSLLKEKIEKPV

-287 LTNIKTYFAGSQKT
+287 LTDIKTYFIGPHKT
-301 TCPFCFQD
+301 SCPFCFQD

-346 VNLVAFNELSPEKVK
+346 VNLMAFNELSQKKVK
-361 ECETKIGVLN
+361 ECEKKIEVLN

-404 ECVASLEELEKARKD
+404 ECVTSLEELEKARKAF
-419 YNEKATDTKPLINE
+419 NEKATDTKPLIKE
-433 LTDVNNEIA
+433 LTNINNEIA
-442 YYDLKELYEKYQKQI
+442 YYDLKELYEKYQKRLEEQEI
-457 AEKKTEEEKS
+457 EKDKS
-467 NKLNQTANDL
+467 EKLNQRANAL
-477 RKQIEVLEQEKKN
+477 KKQIDELEQEKKN
-490 ARIAMKA
+490 AHIAMKA

-557 EEKVFNSKYLLVID
+557 EEEVFNSKYLLVID

-600 DKSKFLLFTHDMQTF
+600 DKTKFLLLTHDMQTF
-615 YDMRHFVLELLSSKY
+615 YDMRHFMLELLSLKY
-630 CVSENKASKYVRDWE
+630 GCSEGGAGKYARNLELENKNIATIDVR
-645 LKNTSVD
+645 
-652 KIDIQKR
+652 KR
-659 NEYTALLGTVFDY
+659 SEYTVLLGTVFDY
-672 AKEIDAQYSVSIGN
+672 AKEIDSQYSVSIGN

-697 FVYKKGMSQLSTDE
+697 FVYKKGMSQLSIDKN
-711 SIMANLSKE
+711 IMSNFSKE
-720 DQTYYENLMYRLVLN
+720 DQAYYENLMYRLVLN

-757 DADKQRTARDVICF
+757 DADKQRTARDVICY

-777 LHVKAHLQDKENA
+777 LHVKAHLQDKEDA
-790 IEIIEAWCKAIS
+790 VETIETWCRAIS

>member
-1 MEGDNKEMIEDI
+1 MEGDNEDMIEDI
-13 TSLKIKGGIFETET
+13 ASIKIKGGIFETET

-36 PNNPEQKF
+36 TQKPNF

-58 SRGFRKITGAEEL
+58 SRGFRKITGDEEL

-79 DADGSTIVVSEEEKN
+79 DADGSTIEVCEEEKN
-94 GIYVFNEEFIED
+94 NTYVFNEEFIED
-106 NIKIDDDGL
+106 NIKIEDDGL
-115 NAIVVMGAVKDVD
+115 SAIVVMGAVKDVD
-128 DKIKKIQPTYE
+128 DKIKQIQPTYE
-139 KSLSEVQA
+139 KSLSEAQA
-147 QQEVLNKYL
+147 QKEVFNKYS
-156 DIGNVLCPEYYIN
+156 DSDNNLCPEYYIN
-169 EMQKVLKGDNSWA
+169 KMQEALKGDNSWA
-182 SRDARI
+182 SRDAKIRNN
-188 HEKKTNSQV
+188 KTNSKV
-197 RRDTY
+197 RRNTY
-202 TQFVGLHPTKNR
+202 TQFVELYPTKSR
-214 DELIVVYDA
+214 DELVLVYDA

-232 SGSKRIETAVPTL
+232 SGSKRIETVVPTL
-245 KTFEDKEN
+245 ETFEDTEN

-277 ILQDNNGNQR
+277 ILQDDNGNQK
-287 LTNIKTYFAGSQKT
+287 LTNIKNHFTGPQKT

-381 NQKIENVYEPILNE
+381 NQKIENVYKPILNE

-404 ECVASLEELEKARKD
+404 ECVASLEELEEARKAF
-419 YNEKATDTKPLINE
+419 NEKTTATKPLIKE
-433 LTDVNNEIA
+433 LTNVNNEIA

-630 CVSENKASKYVRDWE
+630 KNGASKYVRDWE
-645 LKNTSVD
+645 LKNKSVD

-672 AKEIDAQYSVSIGN
+672 ADAEEIDTQYSVSIGN

-697 FVYKKGMSQLSTDE
+697 FVYKKGMAQLSTDE

-720 DQTYYENLMYRLVLN
+720 DQAYYENLMYRLVLN

-757 DADKQRTARDVICF
+757 DADKRRTARDVICF

-777 LHVKAHLQDKENA
+777 LHVKAHLQGKENA
-790 IEIIEAWCKAIS
+790 VEKIEMWCEAIS

>member
-1 MEGDNKEMIEDI
+1 MIEDI
-13 TSLKIKGGIFETET
+13 ASIKIKGGIFETET

-36 PNNPEQKF
+36 TQKPNF

-58 SRGFRKITGAEEL
+58 SRGFRKITGDEEL

-79 DADGSTIVVSEEEKN
+79 DADGSTIEVCEEEKN
-94 GIYVFNEEFIED
+94 NTYVFNEEFIED
-106 NIKIDDDGL
+106 NIKIEDDGL
-115 NAIVVMGAVKDVD
+115 SAIVVMGAVKDVD
-128 DKIKKIQPTYE
+128 DNIKQIQPTYE
-139 KSLSEVQA
+139 KSLSEAQA
-147 QQEVLNKYL
+147 QKEVFNKYS
-156 DIGNVLCPEYYIN
+156 DSDNNLCPEYYIN
-169 EMQKVLKGDNSWA
+169 KMQEALKGDNSWA
-182 SRDARI
+182 SRDAKIRNN
-188 HEKKTNSQV
+188 KTNSKV
-197 RRDTY
+197 RRNTY
-202 TQFVGLHPTKNR
+202 TQFVELHPTKSR
-214 DELIVVYDA
+214 DELVLVYDA

-232 SGSKRIETAVPTL
+232 SGSKRIETVVPTL
-245 KTFEDKEN
+245 ETFEDIEN

-277 ILQDNNGNQR
+277 IFQDDNGNQK
-287 LTNIKTYFAGSQKT
+287 LTNIKNHFTGPQKI

-381 NQKIENVYEPILNE
+381 NQKIENVYKPILNE

-404 ECVASLEELEKARKD
+404 ECVASLEELEEARKSF
-419 YNEKATDTKPLINE
+419 NEKTTATKPLIKE
-433 LTDVNNEIA
+433 LTNVNNEIA

-477 RKQIEVLEQEKKN
+477 RKKIEVLEQEKKN

-630 CVSENKASKYVRDWE
+630 KNGASKYVRDWE
-645 LKNTSVD
+645 LKNKSVD

-672 AKEIDAQYSVSIGN
+672 ADAEEIDTQYSVSIGN

-691 MEAFGT
+691 MEVFGT
-697 FVYKKGMSQLSTDE
+697 FVYKKGMAQLSTDE

-720 DQTYYENLMYRLVLN
+720 DQAYYENLMYRLVLN

-757 DADKQRTARDVICF
+757 DADKRRTARDVICF

-777 LHVKAHLQDKENA
+777 LHVKAHLQGKENA
-790 IEIIEAWCKAIS
+790 VEKIEMWCEAIS
-802 V
+802 A

>member
-1 MEGDNKEMIEDI
+1 MIEDI
-13 TSLKIKGGIFETET
+13 ASIKIKGGIFEAET
-27 DLPIFEKEK
+27 DLPIFVREN
-36 PNNPEQKF
+36 PRNPEQRF

-58 SRGFRKITGAEEL
+58 SRGFRKLTGAEES
-71 QIESMELL
+71 QIESAEVL
-79 DADGSTIVVSEEEKN
+79 DASGSIITVSEDEKDS
-94 GIYVFNEEFIED
+94 IYVFNEEFIED
-106 NIKIDDDGL
+106 NIRIDDDGL
-115 NAIVVMGAVKDVD
+115 NTIVVMGAVKDAD

-139 KSLSEVQA
+139 KCLAEAQA

-156 DIGNVLCPEYYIN
+156 DTENDFCPEYYIN

-182 SRDARI
+182 SRDAKIRNN
-188 HEKKTNSQV
+188 KTNSKV
-197 RRDTY
+197 RCNTY
-202 TQFVGLHPTKNR
+202 SQFIRLHPTKSR
-214 DELIVVYDA
+214 DELILVYDA
-223 TMKKLEAAK
+223 MMKKLEATK
-232 SGSKRIETAVPTL
+232 NGSKRIETTVPTL
-245 KTFEDKEN
+245 KFFADTES
-253 DIVNLLKEKIEKPV
+253 DIVSLLKEKIEKPV

-287 LTNIKTYFAGSQKT
+287 LTDIKTYFIGPHKT
-301 TCPFCFQD
+301 SCPFCFQD
-309 VDEKYADDLVQSI
+309 VDEKYVDDLVQSI

-346 VNLVAFNELSPEKVK
+346 VNLMAFNELSQKKVK
-361 ECETKIGVLN
+361 ECEKKIEVLN

-404 ECVASLEELEKARKD
+404 ECVTSLEELEKARKAF
-419 YNEKATDTKPLINE
+419 NEKATDTKPLIKE
-433 LTDVNNEIA
+433 LTNVNNEIA
-442 YYDLKELYEKYQKQI
+442 YYDLKELYEKYQKRLEEQEI
-457 AEKKTEEEKS
+457 EKDKS
-467 NKLNQTANDL
+467 EKLNQRANAL
-477 RKQIEVLEQEKKN
+477 KKQIDELEQEKKN
-490 ARIAMKA
+490 AHIAMKA

-557 EEKVFNSKYLLVID
+557 EEEVFNSKYLLVID

-600 DKSKFLLFTHDMQTF
+600 DKTKFLLLTHDMQTF
-615 YDMRHFVLELLSSKY
+615 YDMRHFMLELLSLKY
-630 CVSENKASKYVRDWE
+630 GCSEGGAGKYARNLELENKNIATIDVR
-645 LKNTSVD
+645 
-652 KIDIQKR
+652 KR
-659 NEYTALLGTVFDY
+659 SEYTVLLGTVFDY
-672 AKEIDAQYSVSIGN
+672 AKEIDSQYSVSIGN

-697 FVYKKGMSQLSTDE
+697 FVYKKGMSQLSIDKN
-711 SIMANLSKE
+711 IMSNFSKE
-720 DQTYYENLMYRLVLN
+720 DQAYYENLMYRLVLN

-757 DADKQRTARDVICF
+757 DADKQRTARDVICY

-777 LHVKAHLQDKENA
+777 LHVKAHLQDKEDA
-790 IEIIEAWCKAIS
+790 VETIETWCRAIS

>member
-1 MEGDNKEMIEDI
+1 MIEDI
-13 TSLKIKGGIFETET
+13 ASIKIKGGIFEAET
-27 DLPIFEKEK
+27 DLPIFVREN
-36 PNNPEQKF
+36 PRNPEQRF

-58 SRGFRKITGAEEL
+58 SRGFRKLTGAEES
-71 QIESMELL
+71 QIESAEVL
-79 DADGSTIVVSEEEKN
+79 DASGSIITVSEDEKDS
-94 GIYVFNEEFIED
+94 IYVFNEEFIED
-106 NIKIDDDGL
+106 NIRIDDDGL
-115 NAIVVMGAVKDVD
+115 NTIVVMGAVKDAD

-139 KSLSEVQA
+139 KCLAEAQA

-156 DIGNVLCPEYYIN
+156 DTENDFCPEYYIN

-182 SRDARI
+182 SRDAKIRNN
-188 HEKKTNSQV
+188 KTNSKV
-197 RRDTY
+197 RCNTY
-202 TQFVGLHPTKNR
+202 SQFIRLHPTKSR
-214 DELIVVYDA
+214 DELILVYDA
-223 TMKKLEAAK
+223 MMKKLEATK
-232 SGSKRIETAVPTL
+232 NGSKRIETTVPTL
-245 KTFEDKEN
+245 KFFADTES
-253 DIVNLLKEKIEKPV
+253 DIVSLLKEKIEKPV

-287 LTNIKTYFAGSQKT
+287 LTDIKTYFIGPHKT
-301 TCPFCFQD
+301 SCPFCFQD

-346 VNLVAFNELSPEKVK
+346 VNLMAFNELSQKKVK
-361 ECETKIGVLN
+361 ECEKKIEVLN

-404 ECVASLEELEKARKD
+404 ECVTSLEELEKARKAF
-419 YNEKATDTKPLINE
+419 NEKATDTKPLIKE
-433 LTDVNNEIA
+433 LTNVNNEIA
-442 YYDLKELYEKYQKQI
+442 YYDLKELYEKYQKRLEEQEI
-457 AEKKTEEEKS
+457 EKDKS
-467 NKLNQTANDL
+467 EKLNQRANAL
-477 RKQIEVLEQEKKN
+477 KKQIDELEQEKKN
-490 ARIAMKA
+490 AHIAMKA

-557 EEKVFNSKYLLVID
+557 EEEVFNSKYLLVID

-600 DKSKFLLFTHDMQTF
+600 DKTKFLLLTHDMQTF
-615 YDMRHFVLELLSSKY
+615 YDMRHFMLELLSLKY
-630 CVSENKASKYVRDWE
+630 GCSEGGAGKYARNLELENKNIATIDVR
-645 LKNTSVD
+645 
-652 KIDIQKR
+652 KR
-659 NEYTALLGTVFDY
+659 SEYTVLLGTVFDY
-672 AKEIDAQYSVSIGN
+672 AKEIDSQYSVSIGN

-697 FVYKKGMSQLSTDE
+697 FVYKKGMSQLSIDKN
-711 SIMANLSKE
+711 IMSNFSKE
-720 DQTYYENLMYRLVLN
+720 DQAYYENLMYRLVLN

-757 DADKQRTARDVICF
+757 DADKQRTARDVICY

-777 LHVKAHLQDKENA
+777 LHVKAHLQNKEDA
-790 IEIIEAWCKAIS
+790 VETIETWCRAIS

>member
-1 MEGDNKEMIEDI
+1 MIEDI
-13 TSLKIKGGIFETET
+13 ASIKIRGGIFETET

-36 PNNPEQKF
+36 TQKPNF

-58 SRGFRKITGAEEL
+58 SRGFRKLTGDEEL

-79 DADGSTIVVSEEEKN
+79 DADGSTIEVCEEEKN
-94 GIYVFNEEFIED
+94 NTYVFNEEFIED
-106 NIKIDDDGL
+106 NIKIEDDGL
-115 NAIVVMGAVKDVD
+115 SAIVVMGAVKDVD
-128 DKIKKIQPTYE
+128 DNIKQIQPTYE
-139 KSLSEVQA
+139 KSLSEAQA
-147 QQEVLNKYL
+147 QKEVFNKYS
-156 DIGNVLCPEYYIN
+156 DSDNNLCPEYYIN
-169 EMQKVLKGDNSWA
+169 KMQEALKGDNSWA
-182 SRDARI
+182 SRDAKIRNN
-188 HEKKTNSQV
+188 KTNSKV
-197 RRDTY
+197 RRNTY
-202 TQFVGLHPTKNR
+202 TQFVELHPTKSR
-214 DELIVVYDA
+214 DELVLVYDA

-232 SGSKRIETAVPTL
+232 SGSKRIETVVPTL
-245 KTFEDKEN
+245 ETFEDTEN

-277 ILQDNNGNQR
+277 ILQDDNGNQK
-287 LTNIKTYFAGSQKT
+287 LTNIKNHFTGPQKIS
-301 TCPFCFQD
+301 CPFCFQD

-381 NQKIENVYEPILNE
+381 NQKIENVYKPILNE

-404 ECVASLEELEKARKD
+404 ECVASLEELEEARKSF
-419 YNEKATDTKPLINE
+419 NEKTTATKPLIKE
-433 LTDVNNEIA
+433 LTNVNNEIA

-477 RKQIEVLEQEKKN
+477 RKKIEVLEQEKKN

-630 CVSENKASKYVRDWE
+630 KNGASKYVRDWE
-645 LKNTSVD
+645 LKNKSVD

-672 AKEIDAQYSVSIGN
+672 ADAEEIDTQYSVSIGN

-697 FVYKKGMSQLSTDE
+697 FVYKKGMAQLSTDE

-720 DQTYYENLMYRLVLN
+720 DQAYYENLMYRLVLN

-757 DADKQRTARDVICF
+757 DADKRRTARDVICF
-771 LYKINP
+771 LYKINS
-777 LHVKAHLQDKENA
+777 LHVKAHLQGKENA
-790 IEIIEAWCKAIS
+790 VEKIEMWCEAIS
-802 V
+802 A

>member
-1 MEGDNKEMIEDI
+1 MLEDI

-36 PNNPEQKF
+36 PNNPEQIF
-44 SLIYGKNGSGKSTI
+44 SLVYGKNGSGKSTI

-94 GIYVFNEEFIED
+94 GIYVFNEDFIED

-139 KSLSEVQA
+139 KSLSEAQA

-245 KTFEDKEN
+245 KTSEDKEN

-267 LSEREKSLFH
+267 LSEREKTLFH
-277 ILQDNNGNQR
+277 ILQENNGNQR

-339 ARLSIFE
+339 ARLSIF
-346 VNLVAFNELSPEKVK
+346 
-361 ECETKIGVLN
+361 
-371 SSIEQVNELI
+371 
-381 NQKIENVYEPILNE
+381 
-395 GFCLKNKYD
+395 
-404 ECVASLEELEKARKD
+404 
-419 YNEKATDTKPLINE
+419 
-433 LTDVNNEIA
+433 
-442 YYDLKELYEKYQKQI
+442 
-457 AEKKTEEEKS
+457 
-467 NKLNQTANDL
+467 
-477 RKQIEVLEQEKKN
+477 
-490 ARIAMKA
+490 
-497 INDDLAYIF
+497 
-506 FSKTRLRIDYDHDK
+506 
-520 YVLYSH
+520 
-526 ERLVEPGNVSVGER
+526 
-540 NAIGLCYFFN
+540 
-550 RIMENKD
+550 
-557 EEKVFNSKYLLVID
+557 
-571 DPVSSF
+571 
-577 DMENRIGILSYLKYK
+577 
-592 LGQYLKGN
+592 
-600 DKSKFLLFTHDMQTF
+600 
-615 YDMRHFVLELLSSKY
+615 
-630 CVSENKASKYVRDWE
+630 
-645 LKNTSVD
+645 
-652 KIDIQKR
+652 
-659 NEYTALLGTVFDY
+659 
-672 AKEIDAQYSVSIGN
+672 
-686 VMRKV
+686 
-691 MEAFGT
+691 
-697 FVYKKGMSQLSTDE
+697 
-711 SIMANLSKE
+711 
-720 DQTYYENLMYRLVLN
+720 
-735 TGSHMEEKVKTIDDM
+735 
-750 NFFDYIS
+750 
-757 DADKQRTARDVICF
+757 
-771 LYKINP
+771 
-777 LHVKAHLQDKENA
+777 
-790 IEIIEAWCKAIS
+790 
-802 V
+802 

>member
-1 MEGDNKEMIEDI
+1 MIEDI
-13 TSLKIKGGIFETET
+13 ASIKIKGGIFETET
-27 DLPIFEKEK
+27 DFPIFEKEK
-36 PNNPEQKF
+36 TQKPNF

-58 SRGFRKITGAEEL
+58 SRGFRKLTGDEEL

-79 DADGSTIVVSEEEKN
+79 DADGSTIEVCEEKN
-94 GIYVFNEEFIED
+94 NTYVFNEEFIED
-106 NIKIDDDGL
+106 NIKIEDDGL
-115 NAIVVMGAVKDVD
+115 SAIVVMGAVKDVD
-128 DKIKKIQPTYE
+128 DNIKQIQPTYE
-139 KSLSEVQA
+139 KSLSEAQA
-147 QQEVLNKYL
+147 QKEVFNKYS
-156 DIGNVLCPEYYIN
+156 DSDNNLCPEYYIN
-169 EMQKVLKGDNSWA
+169 KMQEALKGDNSWA
-182 SRDARI
+182 SRDAKIRNN
-188 HEKKTNSQV
+188 KTNSKV
-197 RRDTY
+197 RRNTY
-202 TQFVGLHPTKNR
+202 TQFVELHPTKSR
-214 DELIVVYDA
+214 DELVLVYDA

-232 SGSKRIETAVPTL
+232 SGSKRIETVVPTL
-245 KTFEDKEN
+245 ETFEDTEN

-277 ILQDNNGNQR
+277 ILQDDNGNQK
-287 LTNIKTYFAGSQKT
+287 LTNIKNHFTGPQKIS
-301 TCPFCFQD
+301 CPFCFQD

-381 NQKIENVYEPILNE
+381 NQKIENVYKPILNE

-404 ECVASLEELEKARKD
+404 ECVASLEELEEARKSF
-419 YNEKATDTKPLINE
+419 NEKTTATKPLIKE
-433 LTDVNNEIA
+433 LTNVNNEIA

-477 RKQIEVLEQEKKN
+477 RKKIEVLEQEKKN

-630 CVSENKASKYVRDWE
+630 KNGASKYVRDWE
-645 LKNTSVD
+645 LKNKSVD

-672 AKEIDAQYSVSIGN
+672 ADAEEIDTQYSVSIGN

-697 FVYKKGMSQLSTDE
+697 FVYKKGMAQLSTDE

-720 DQTYYENLMYRLVLN
+720 DQAYYENLMYRLVLN

-757 DADKQRTARDVICF
+757 DADKRRTARDVICF

-777 LHVKAHLQDKENA
+777 LHVKAHLQGKENA
-790 IEIIEAWCKAIS
+790 VEKIEMWCEAIS
-802 V
+802 A

>member
-1 MEGDNKEMIEDI
+1 MIEDI
-13 TSLKIKGGIFETET
+13 ASIKIKGGIFETET

-36 PNNPEQKF
+36 TQKPNF

-58 SRGFRKITGAEEL
+58 SRGFRKITGDEEL

-79 DADGSTIVVSEEEKN
+79 DADGSTIEVCEEEKN
-94 GIYVFNEEFIED
+94 NTYVFNEEFIED
-106 NIKIDDDGL
+106 NIKIEDDGL
-115 NAIVVMGAVKDVD
+115 SAIVVMGAVKDVD
-128 DKIKKIQPTYE
+128 DNIKQIQPTYE
-139 KSLSEVQA
+139 KSLSEAQA
-147 QQEVLNKYL
+147 QKEVFNKYS
-156 DIGNVLCPEYYIN
+156 DSDNNLCPEYYIN
-169 EMQKVLKGDNSWA
+169 KMQEALKGDNSWA
-182 SRDARI
+182 SRDAKIRNN
-188 HEKKTNSQV
+188 KTNSKV
-197 RRDTY
+197 RRNTY
-202 TQFVGLHPTKNR
+202 TQFVELHPTKSR
-214 DELIVVYDA
+214 DELVLVYDA

-232 SGSKRIETAVPTL
+232 SGSKRIETVVPTL
-245 KTFEDKEN
+245 ETFEDIEN

-277 ILQDNNGNQR
+277 ILQDDNGNQK
-287 LTNIKTYFAGSQKT
+287 LTNIKNHFTGPQKI

-381 NQKIENVYEPILNE
+381 NQKIENVYKPILNE

-404 ECVASLEELEKARKD
+404 ECVASLEELEEARKSF
-419 YNEKATDTKPLINE
+419 NEKTTATKPLIKE
-433 LTDVNNEIA
+433 LTNVNNEIA

-477 RKQIEVLEQEKKN
+477 RKKIEVLEQEKKN

-630 CVSENKASKYVRDWE
+630 KNGASKYVRDWE
-645 LKNTSVD
+645 LKNKSVD

-672 AKEIDAQYSVSIGN
+672 ADAEEIDTQYSVSIGN

-697 FVYKKGMSQLSTDE
+697 FVYKKGMAQLSTNE

-720 DQTYYENLMYRLVLN
+720 DQAYYENLMYRLVLN

-757 DADKQRTARDVICF
+757 DADKRRTARDVICF

-777 LHVKAHLQDKENA
+777 LHVKAHLQGKENA
-790 IEIIEAWCKAIS
+790 VEKIEMWCEAIS
-802 V
+802 A

>member
-1 MEGDNKEMIEDI
+1 MEGDNEDMIEDI
-13 TSLKIKGGIFETET
+13 ASIKIKGGIFETET

-36 PNNPEQKF
+36 TQKPNF

-58 SRGFRKITGAEEL
+58 SRGFRKITGDEEL

-79 DADGSTIVVSEEEKN
+79 DADGSTIEVCEEEKN
-94 GIYVFNEEFIED
+94 NTYVFNEEFIED
-106 NIKIDDDGL
+106 NIKIEDDGL
-115 NAIVVMGAVKDVD
+115 SAIVVMGAVKDVD
-128 DKIKKIQPTYE
+128 DKIKQIQPTYE
-139 KSLSEVQA
+139 KSLSEAQA
-147 QQEVLNKYL
+147 QKEVFNKYS
-156 DIGNVLCPEYYIN
+156 DSDNNLCPEYYIN
-169 EMQKVLKGDNSWA
+169 KMQEALKGDNSWA
-182 SRDARI
+182 SRDAKIRNN
-188 HEKKTNSQV
+188 KTNSKV
-197 RRDTY
+197 RRNTY
-202 TQFVGLHPTKNR
+202 TQFVELHPTKSR
-214 DELIVVYDA
+214 DELVLVYDA

-232 SGSKRIETAVPTL
+232 SGSKRIETVVPTL
-245 KTFEDKEN
+245 ETFEDTEN

-277 ILQDNNGNQR
+277 ILQDDNGNQK
-287 LTNIKTYFAGSQKT
+287 LTNIKNHFTGPQKT

-381 NQKIENVYEPILNE
+381 NQKIENVYKPILNE

-404 ECVASLEELEKARKD
+404 ECVASLEELEEARKAF
-419 YNEKATDTKPLINE
+419 NEKTTATKPLIKE
-433 LTDVNNEIA
+433 LTNVNNEIA

-630 CVSENKASKYVRDWE
+630 KNGASKYVRDWE
-645 LKNTSVD
+645 LKNKSVD

-672 AKEIDAQYSVSIGN
+672 ADAEEIDTQYSVSIGN

-697 FVYKKGMSQLSTDE
+697 FVYKKGMAQLSTDE

-720 DQTYYENLMYRLVLN
+720 DQAYYENLMYRLVLN

-757 DADKQRTARDVICF
+757 DADKRRTARDVICF

-777 LHVKAHLQDKENA
+777 LHVKAHLQGKENA
-790 IEIIEAWCKAIS
+790 VEKIEMWCEAIS

>member
-1 MEGDNKEMIEDI
+1 MEGDNEDMIEDI
-13 TSLKIKGGIFETET
+13 ASIKIKGGIFETET

-36 PNNPEQKF
+36 TQKPNF

-58 SRGFRKITGAEEL
+58 SRGFRKITGDEEL

-79 DADGSTIVVSEEEKN
+79 DADGSSIEVCEEEKN
-94 GIYVFNEEFIED
+94 NTYVFNEEFIED
-106 NIKIDDDGL
+106 NIKIEDDGL
-115 NAIVVMGAVKDVD
+115 SAIVVMGAVKDVD
-128 DKIKKIQPTYE
+128 DKIKQIQPTYE
-139 KSLSEVQA
+139 KSLSEAQA
-147 QQEVLNKYL
+147 QKEVFNKYS
-156 DIGNVLCPEYYIN
+156 DSDNNLCPEYYIN
-169 EMQKVLKGDNSWA
+169 KMQEALKGDNSWA
-182 SRDARI
+182 SRDAKIRNN
-188 HEKKTNSQV
+188 KTNSKV
-197 RRDTY
+197 RRNTY
-202 TQFVGLHPTKNR
+202 TQFVELHPTKSR
-214 DELIVVYDA
+214 DELVLVYDA

-232 SGSKRIETAVPTL
+232 SGSKRIETVVPTL
-245 KTFEDKEN
+245 ETFEDTEN

-277 ILQDNNGNQR
+277 ILQDDNGNQK
-287 LTNIKTYFAGSQKT
+287 LTNIKNHFTGPQKT

-381 NQKIENVYEPILNE
+381 NQKIENVYKPILNE

-404 ECVASLEELEKARKD
+404 ECVASLEELEEARKAF
-419 YNEKATDTKPLINE
+419 NEKTTATKPLIKE
-433 LTDVNNEIA
+433 LTNVNNEIA

-630 CVSENKASKYVRDWE
+630 KNGVSKYVRDWE
-645 LKNTSVD
+645 LKNKSVD

-672 AKEIDAQYSVSIGN
+672 ADAEEIDTQYSVSIGN

-697 FVYKKGMSQLSTDE
+697 FVYKKGMAQLSTDE

-720 DQTYYENLMYRLVLN
+720 DQAYYENLMYRLVLN

-757 DADKQRTARDVICF
+757 DADKRRTARDVICF

-777 LHVKAHLQDKENA
+777 LHVKAHLQGKENA
-790 IEIIEAWCKAIS
+790 VEKIEMWCEAIS

>member
-1 MEGDNKEMIEDI
+1 MEGDNEDMIEDI
-13 TSLKIKGGIFETET
+13 ASIKIKGGIFETET

-36 PNNPEQKF
+36 TQKPNF

-58 SRGFRKITGAEEL
+58 SRGFRKITGDEEL

-79 DADGSTIVVSEEEKN
+79 DADGSTIEVCEEEKN
-94 GIYVFNEEFIED
+94 NTYVFNEEFIED
-106 NIKIDDDGL
+106 NIKIEDDGL
-115 NAIVVMGAVKDVD
+115 SAIVVMGAVKDVD
-128 DKIKKIQPTYE
+128 DKIKQIQPTYE
-139 KSLSEVQA
+139 KSLSEAQA
-147 QQEVLNKYL
+147 QQEVFNKYK
-156 DIGNVLCPEYYIN
+156 DSDNNLCPEYYIN
-169 EMQKVLKGDNSWA
+169 KMQEALKGDNSWA
-182 SRDARI
+182 SRDAKIRNN
-188 HEKKTNSQV
+188 KTNSKV

-202 TQFVGLHPTKNR
+202 TQFVELHPTKSR
-214 DELIVVYDA
+214 DELVLVYDA

-232 SGSKRIETAVPTL
+232 SGSKRIETVVPTL
-245 KTFEDKEN
+245 ETFEDTEN

-277 ILQDNNGNQR
+277 ILQDDNGNQK
-287 LTNIKTYFAGSQKT
+287 LTNIKNHFTGPQKT

-381 NQKIENVYEPILNE
+381 NQKIENVYKPILNE

-404 ECVASLEELEKARKD
+404 ECVASLEELEEARKVF
-419 YNEKATDTKPLINE
+419 NEKTTATKPLIKE
-433 LTDVNNEIA
+433 LTNVNNEIA

-457 AEKKTEEEKS
+457 VEKKIEEEKS

-630 CVSENKASKYVRDWE
+630 KKGASKYVRDWE
-645 LKNTSVD
+645 LKNKSVD

-672 AKEIDAQYSVSIGN
+672 ADAEEIDTQYSVSIGN

-697 FVYKKGMSQLSTDE
+697 FVYKKGMAQLSTDE

-720 DQTYYENLMYRLVLN
+720 DQAYYENLMYRLVLN

-777 LHVKAHLQDKENA
+777 LHVKAHLQGKENA
-790 IEIIEAWCKAIS
+790 VEKIETWCEAIS

>member
-1 MEGDNKEMIEDI
+1 MIEDI
-13 TSLKIKGGIFETET
+13 ASIKIKGGIFEAET
-27 DLPIFEKEK
+27 DLPIFVREN
-36 PNNPEQKF
+36 PRNPEQRF

-58 SRGFRKITGAEEL
+58 SRGFRKLTGAEEL
-71 QIESMELL
+71 QIESAEVL
-79 DADGSTIVVSEEEKN
+79 DASGSIITVSEDEKDS
-94 GIYVFNEEFIED
+94 IYVFNEEFIED
-106 NIKIDDDGL
+106 NIRIDDDGL
-115 NAIVVMGAVKDVD
+115 NTIVVMGAVKDAD

-139 KSLSEVQA
+139 KCLAEAQA

-156 DIGNVLCPEYYIN
+156 DTENDFCPEYYIN

-182 SRDARI
+182 SRDAKIRNN
-188 HEKKTNSQV
+188 KTNSKV
-197 RRDTY
+197 RCNTY
-202 TQFVGLHPTKNR
+202 SQFIRLHPTKSR
-214 DELIVVYDA
+214 DELILVYDA
-223 TMKKLEAAK
+223 MMKKLEATK
-232 SGSKRIETAVPTL
+232 NGSKRIETTVPTL
-245 KTFEDKEN
+245 KFFADTES
-253 DIVNLLKEKIEKPV
+253 DIVSLLKEKIEKPV

-287 LTNIKTYFAGSQKT
+287 LTDIKTYFIGPHKT
-301 TCPFCFQD
+301 SCPFCFQD

-346 VNLVAFNELSPEKVK
+346 VNLMAFNELSQKKVK
-361 ECETKIGVLN
+361 ECEKKIEVLN

-404 ECVASLEELEKARKD
+404 ECVTSLEELEKARKAF
-419 YNEKATDTKPLINE
+419 NEKATDTKPLIKE
-433 LTDVNNEIA
+433 LTNVNNEIA
-442 YYDLKELYEKYQKQI
+442 YYDLKELYEKYQKRLEEQEI
-457 AEKKTEEEKS
+457 EKDKS
-467 NKLNQTANDL
+467 EKLNQRANAL
-477 RKQIEVLEQEKKN
+477 KKQIDELEQEKKN
-490 ARIAMKA
+490 AHIAMKA

-557 EEKVFNSKYLLVID
+557 EEEVFNSKYLLVID

-600 DKSKFLLFTHDMQTF
+600 DKTKFLLLTHDMQTF
-615 YDMRHFVLELLSSKY
+615 YDMRHFMLELLSLKY
-630 CVSENKASKYVRDWE
+630 GCSEGGAGKYARNLELENKNIATIDVR
-645 LKNTSVD
+645 
-652 KIDIQKR
+652 KR
-659 NEYTALLGTVFDY
+659 SEYTVLLGTVFDY
-672 AKEIDAQYSVSIGN
+672 AKEIDSQYSVSIGN

-697 FVYKKGMSQLSTDE
+697 FVYKKGMSQLSIDKN
-711 SIMANLSKE
+711 IMSNFSKE
-720 DQTYYENLMYRLVLN
+720 DQAYYENLMYRLVLN

-757 DADKQRTARDVICF
+757 DADKQRTARDVICY

-777 LHVKAHLQDKENA
+777 LHVKAHLQDKEDA
-790 IEIIEAWCKAIS
+790 VETIETWCRAIS

>member
-1 MEGDNKEMIEDI
+1 MIEDI
-13 TSLKIKGGIFETET
+13 ASIKIKGGIFETET

-36 PNNPEQKF
+36 TQKPNF

-58 SRGFRKITGAEEL
+58 SRGFRKLTGDEEL

-79 DADGSTIVVSEEEKN
+79 DADGSTIEVCEEEKN
-94 GIYVFNEEFIED
+94 NTYVFNEEFIED
-106 NIKIDDDGL
+106 NIKIEDDGL
-115 NAIVVMGAVKDVD
+115 SAIVVMGAVKDVD
-128 DKIKKIQPTYE
+128 DNIKQIQPTYE
-139 KSLSEVQA
+139 KSLSEAQA
-147 QQEVLNKYL
+147 QKEVFNKYS
-156 DIGNVLCPEYYIN
+156 DSDNNLCPEYYIN
-169 EMQKVLKGDNSWA
+169 KMQEALKGDNSWA
-182 SRDARI
+182 SRDAKIRNN
-188 HEKKTNSQV
+188 KTNSKV
-197 RRDTY
+197 RRNTY
-202 TQFVGLHPTKNR
+202 TQFVELHPTKSR
-214 DELIVVYDA
+214 DELVLVYDA

-232 SGSKRIETAVPTL
+232 SGSKRIETVVPTL
-245 KTFEDKEN
+245 ETFEDIEN

-277 ILQDNNGNQR
+277 ILQDDNGNQK
-287 LTNIKTYFAGSQKT
+287 LTNIKNHFTGPQKI

-381 NQKIENVYEPILNE
+381 NQKIENVYKPILNE

-404 ECVASLEELEKARKD
+404 ECVASLEELEEARKSF
-419 YNEKATDTKPLINE
+419 NEKTTATKPLIKE
-433 LTDVNNEIA
+433 LTNVNNEIA

-477 RKQIEVLEQEKKN
+477 RKKIEVLEQEKKN

-630 CVSENKASKYVRDWE
+630 KNGASKYVRDWE
-645 LKNTSVD
+645 LKNKSVD

-672 AKEIDAQYSVSIGN
+672 ADAEEIDTQYSVSIGN

-697 FVYKKGMSQLSTDE
+697 FVYKKGMAQLSTNE

-720 DQTYYENLMYRLVLN
+720 DQAYYENLMYRLVLN

-757 DADKQRTARDVICF
+757 DADKRRTARDVICF

-777 LHVKAHLQDKENA
+777 LHVKAHLQGKENA
-790 IEIIEAWCKAIS
+790 VEKIEMWCEAIS
-802 V
+802 A

>member
-1 MEGDNKEMIEDI
+1 MIEDI
-13 TSLKIKGGIFETET
+13 ASIKIKGGIFEAET
-27 DLPIFEKEK
+27 DLPIFVREN
-36 PNNPEQKF
+36 PRNPEQRF

-58 SRGFRKITGAEEL
+58 SRGFRKLTGAEES
-71 QIESMELL
+71 QIESAEVL
-79 DADGSTIVVSEEEKN
+79 DASGSIITVSEDEKDS
-94 GIYVFNEEFIED
+94 IYVFNEEFIED
-106 NIKIDDDGL
+106 NIRIDDDGL
-115 NAIVVMGAVKDVD
+115 NTIVVMGAVKDAD

-139 KSLSEVQA
+139 KCLAEAQA

-156 DIGNVLCPEYYIN
+156 DTENDFCPEYYIN

-182 SRDARI
+182 SRDAKIRNN
-188 HEKKTNSQV
+188 KTNSKV
-197 RRDTY
+197 RCNTY
-202 TQFVGLHPTKNR
+202 SQFIRLHPTKSR
-214 DELIVVYDA
+214 DELILVYDA
-223 TMKKLEAAK
+223 MMKKLEATK
-232 SGSKRIETAVPTL
+232 NGSKRIETTVPTL
-245 KTFEDKEN
+245 KFFADTES
-253 DIVNLLKEKIEKPV
+253 DIVSLLKEKIEKPV

-287 LTNIKTYFAGSQKT
+287 LTDIKTYFIGPHKT
-301 TCPFCFQD
+301 SCPFCFQD

-346 VNLVAFNELSPEKVK
+346 VNLMAFNELSQKKVK
-361 ECETKIGVLN
+361 ECEKKIEVLN

-404 ECVASLEELEKARKD
+404 ECVTSLEELEKARKAF
-419 YNEKATDTKPLINE
+419 NEKSTDTKPLIKE
-433 LTDVNNEIA
+433 LTNVNNEIA
-442 YYDLKELYEKYQKQI
+442 YYDLKELYEKYQKRLEEQEI
-457 AEKKTEEEKS
+457 EKDKS
-467 NKLNQTANDL
+467 EKLNQRANAL
-477 RKQIEVLEQEKKN
+477 KKQIDELEQEKKN
-490 ARIAMKA
+490 AHIAMKA

-557 EEKVFNSKYLLVID
+557 EEEVFNSKYLLVID

-600 DKSKFLLFTHDMQTF
+600 DKTKFLLLTHDMQTF
-615 YDMRHFVLELLSSKY
+615 YDMRHFMLELLSLKY
-630 CVSENKASKYVRDWE
+630 GCSEGGAGKYARNLELENKNIATIDVR
-645 LKNTSVD
+645 
-652 KIDIQKR
+652 KR
-659 NEYTALLGTVFDY
+659 SEYTVLLGTVFDY
-672 AKEIDAQYSVSIGN
+672 AKEIDSQYSVSIGN

-697 FVYKKGMSQLSTDE
+697 FVYKKGMSQLSIDKN
-711 SIMANLSKE
+711 IMSNFSKE
-720 DQTYYENLMYRLVLN
+720 DQAYYENLMYRLVLN

-757 DADKQRTARDVICF
+757 DADKQRTARDVICY

-777 LHVKAHLQDKENA
+777 LHVKAHLQDKEDA
-790 IEIIEAWCKAIS
+790 VETIETWCRAIS